1 MYFSRET
8 SMNNARLHVLIAE
21 DDAAR
26 AGARFTRG
34 LRPDGIRKHFP
45 EMKAENPPWTRSI
58 NQPTKI
64 ERNRHER

>member
-1 MYFSRET
+1 MYFPRET

-34 LRPDGIRKHFP
+34 LRRMASGIMPLKWKRGILRQHFP
-45 EMKAENPPWTRSI
+45 STHR
-58 NQPTKI
+58 
-64 ERNRHER
+64 

>member
-8 SMNNARLHVLIAE
+8 SMNNARLHVLVAE

-34 LRPDGIRKHFP
+34 LRPDGIRNHAP
-45 EMKAENPPWTRSI
+45 EMEAGNPPRKLSI
-58 NQPTKI
+58 NQPLTK
-64 ERNRHER
+64 